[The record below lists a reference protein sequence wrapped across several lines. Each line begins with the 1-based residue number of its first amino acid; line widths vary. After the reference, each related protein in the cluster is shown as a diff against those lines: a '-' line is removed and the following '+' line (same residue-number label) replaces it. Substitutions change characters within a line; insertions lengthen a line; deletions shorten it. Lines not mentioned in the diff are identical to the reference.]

1 MTTKDMDAA
10 KLERR
15 RQQLREA
22 QARYYR
28 EYANRPENKERL
40 KKAHRDYR
48 KRIQQDPMNQAM
60 RYAIQDYLQEEGLTT
75 YGLSKRLGATRSRGP
90 ALTGGRTRIHPEEL
104 KPIPELYER
113 LLQIQEEYRHEE

>member
-40 KKAHRDYR
+40 KLAHQRYR
-48 KRIQQDPMNQAM
+48 QRIQQDPMNRAM

-75 YGLSKRLGATRSRGP
+75 YGLSKRIGGSRGRGQS
-90 ALTGGRTRIHPEEL
+90 LTGGRTRIRPEEL

-113 LLQIQEEYRHEE
+113 LLKIQEEYRHEE